1 MYLFFLIDKLKKIF
15 VLIYD
20 KDYKLEHLGVYKV
33 IFLLF
38 YIYIMKN

>member
-1 MYLFFLIDKLKKIF
+1 MYLFFLIDKIKKIF

-20 KDYKLEHLGVYKV
+20 KNYKLGHLGVYKV

>member
-1 MYLFFLIDKLKKIF
+1 MYLFFLIDKLKKFFVFIF
-15 VLIYD
+15 E
-20 KDYKLEHLGVYKV
+20 KKYKLGHLEVYKV